1 MSDNKLTINCPAC
14 GKEMVKVFDENNGIN
29 IDICLNG
36 CGGMLF
42 DNREF
47 EKFDEAHENADE
59 ILNAIKDKV
68 FEKVDDSK
76 IRICPIC
83 KVPMV
88 KMGAGNGGVEIDVCN
103 TCGAKFLDNGELEK
117 VRQGGTPDMARV
129 DSMIELLYQEDLK
142 NIIGDKYVNF
152 QKTSSRRKFF
162 ENLVTNYLS
171 K

>member
-1 MSDNKLTINCPAC
+1 MSDNKLTIDCPAC

-117 VRQGGTPDMARV
+117 VREGAQADLGKV
-129 DSMIELLYQEDLK
+129 DAMVNLLYQNNLK
-142 NIIGDKYVNF
+142 EVLGKNAQKEI
-152 QKTSSRRKFF
+152 KTSPRRQFF
-162 ENLVTNYLS
+162 ENLVTKYLN